1 VTTPTESEPMEAVTP
16 ELLLA
21 AYASGYFPMAVS
33 RTAKELD
40 WFYPE
45 KRGILPLDT
54 FHVPRSLA
62 KLIRKI
68 PFTITTDEAFR
79 EVMLGCTERKS
90 TWINDEIISLYCE
103 LQRMGFAHS
112 IECWQEGK
120 LVGGLYGVALGR
132 AFFGESMFSRTPN
145 ASRVALVYL
154 VQLLNDKGYQLLD
167 TQFINDHLK
176 QFGVLEIPRAKY
188 LEKLKKA
195 VSEPPAESW

>member
-1 VTTPTESEPMEAVTP
+1 MEPLTP

-21 AYASGYFPMAVS
+21 AYASGYFPMATS
-33 RTAKELD
+33 RTSKELD

-45 KRGILPLDT
+45 KRGILPLDN

-62 KLIRKI
+62 KLIRKT
-68 PFTITTDEAFR
+68 PFTITTDAAFR

-103 LQRMGFAHS
+103 LHRMGFAHS
-112 IECWQEGK
+112 VECWQEGK
-120 LVGGLYGVALGR
+120 LAGGLYGVVLGC

-154 VQLLNDKGYQLLD
+154 VQLLNDKGYHLLD
-167 TQFINDHLK
+167 TQFINYHLK
-176 QFGVLEIPRAKY
+176 QFGVLEIPRAEY
-188 LEKLKKA
+188 LDKLKKA
-195 VSEPPAESW
+195 VSEPPAENW